1 MSTTYDDLVSNIKT
15 YSGRTDSGTLNSIP
29 QFIAA
34 AQSKLDAT
42 LRIAEMIA
50 TQVFPAAGTTTPP
63 ITMLETESVVI
74 GDLEGALTPLADVM
88 KIRKFASTAP
98 SFRAQYYNCYTM
110 NGNSLELVTPQE
122 VTITGYQKPP
132 RISTSLQTNAY
143 TQGAENALL
152 WLSLGYLSMFVQDTD
167 TAKSWSAMAE
177 NEIDSLNEAHSAYQ
191 MIGTVEAQK
200 HEYF

>member
-15 YSGRTDSGTLNSIP
+15 YSGRTDSGTLNNIP

-74 GDLEGALTPLADVM
+74 GDIEGSLSTLKEVLYA
-88 KIRKFASTAP
+88 RKFASP
-98 SFRAQYYNCYTM
+98 DDLPVCRHNYTM
-110 NGNSLELVTPQE
+110 NGNVLELVTPRE

>member
-63 ITMLETESVVI
+63 IIMLETESVVI
-74 GDLEGALTPLADVM
+74 GGLEGNLTTLKEVLSTRKLVNSSALAAC
-88 KIRKFASTAP
+88 R
-98 SFRAQYYNCYTM
+98 RYTM